1 MIEASIIFNVRCK
14 PGPRVKSKGIDFNY
28 RVPKYRLYV
37 NDSMFTEREWSYE
50 GNEYIQE
57 RLWINVD
64 TDVNKLC
71 LEPVLKYKDQYEI
84 SNFQV
89 LKHIKDN
96 EWSIDKES
104 HTQKDLEIT
113 FKV

>member
-37 NDSMFTEREWSYE
+37 NDSLFTEREWAYE
-50 GNEYIQE
+50 SKQYVQE
-57 RLWINVD
+57 RLWIEVQEPKNV
-64 TDVNKLC
+64 LRI
-71 LEPVLKYKDQYEI
+71 EPVLKYDDQFEI
-84 SNFQV
+84 SDFQV
-89 LKHIKDN
+89 LKHVQGN
-96 EWSIDKES
+96 EWDIDKDS
-104 HTQKDLEIT
+104 HKQKDLEII

>member
-1 MIEASIIFNVRCK
+1 MIEASIIFDVRCK

-37 NDSMFTEREWSYE
+37 NDSIFTEREWSFE
-50 GNEYIQE
+50 PNEYIQE

-64 TDVNKLC
+64 TDVNKLR
-71 LEPVLKYKDQYEI
+71 LEPVLKYKDHYEI

-89 LKHIKDN
+89 LKYINDN
-96 EWSIDKES
+96 EWDIDKDS

>member
-1 MIEASIIFNVRCK
+1 MIEASIIFKIKCK
-14 PGPRVKSKGIDFNY
+14 PGPRVKSKGIEYNY

-37 NDSMFTEREWSYE
+37 NDSMFTEREWRFE
-50 GNEYIQE
+50 PNEFIEE

-64 TDVNKLC
+64 STTNLLRV
-71 LEPVLKYKDQYEI
+71 EPVLKYKDQYEI
-84 SNFQV
+84 SDFQI